1 MKKEILT
8 MTTCKPMD
16 IDQKSVNTIRTLSMD
31 AIQKA
36 NSGHP
41 GAPMGLAAAGY
52 VLWTRIMK
60 HNPKNPDWPNR
71 DRFVLSGGHA
81 SMLLYSLLHLTGY
94 DISLDDIKRFRQWGS
109 KTPGHPEYG
118 HTPGVETTTGPLGQ
132 GIANAVGM
140 AMAERHLA
148 AKFNRDGY
156 EIVDHYTYA
165 ICGDGDMME
174 GVASEASSLAG
185 HLGLGR
191 LICIYDDN
199 CISIEGRTDI
209 TFTEDVAKRYQAYNW
224 QVIHVDDGNDLA
236 SIEKALNDGCSEG
249 ERPTLIILR
258 THIAYGSPNKQ
269 DSNDA
274 HGAPLGEEEV
284 RLTKGC
290 LGCDQEAVFCVPDDV
305 RDHCLQTAAQGESAE
320 AAWQEAFKVYT
331 QTHPGL
337 SDEWLNA
344 ISGFMPRGWDQDLAR
359 LTPEDGPLATRAA
372 SGKALN
378 ELAKRVPALMG
389 GSADLAP
396 SNKTYLTDE
405 SEFQKDNY
413 GGRNIRYGVREH
425 AMGAIMS
432 GMFLHGGI
440 RPYGGTFLVFADYV
454 RPAIRVAALMNL
466 PLIYVFTHD
475 SIAVGEDGPTHQPV
489 EHLASLRAI
498 PNLMVLRPCDANE
511 TADAWCQALKT
522 NDQPVAMLFSRQK
535 LPILP
540 REQTAGKLSRGGYV
554 LSDCEGTPD
563 VLLLASGAEVHQALE
578 AQQLL
583 KAKSIAARVINM
595 SSWELFEKQSDDYKR
610 EVLPPEIKARVAIE
624 AGVAMGWERYV
635 GDRGSV
641 IAMTGFG
648 ASAPGGE
655 VLAKF
660 GFTAENVVEKAM
672 VLVNQQI
679 DQNRLQ

>member
-1 MKKEILT
+1 

-16 IDQKSVNTIRTLSMD
+16 IDQQCVNTIRTLSID

-60 HNPKNPDWPNR
+60 HNPLNPDWPDR

-94 DISLDDIKRFRQWGS
+94 DVSLEDIKNFRQWDS

-148 AKFNRDGY
+148 AKFNQEGHD
-156 EIVDHYTYA
+156 IVDHFTYA
-165 ICGDGDMME
+165 ICGDGDLME
-174 GVASEASSLAG
+174 GVAAEAASLAG

-191 LICIYDDN
+191 LICLYDDN
-199 CISIEGRTDI
+199 EISIEGDTDI
-209 TFTEDVAKRYQAYNW
+209 TFTEDVPKRFEAYGW
-224 QVIHVDDGNDLA
+224 QVLTVEDGNDLA
-236 SIEKALNDGCSEG
+236 AIENAIEKGRKEDQQ
-249 ERPTLIILR
+249 PTLIVLH
-258 THIAYGSPNKQ
+258 TQIAFGSPNLQ
-269 DSNDA
+269 GSHEA
-274 HGAPLGEEEV
+274 HGAPLGEEEI

-290 LGCDQEAVFCVPDDV
+290 LGCDEDSVFCVTDPV
-305 RDHCLQTAAQGESAE
+305 IEHCRQVVARGEAAE
-320 AAWQEAFKVYT
+320 AAWQEQFKSYT
-331 QTHPGL
+331 AAHPELG
-337 SDEWLNA
+337 DAWLNA
-344 ISGFMPRGWDQDLAR
+344 LTGFMPRGWDADLAD

-378 ELAKRVPALMG
+378 TLAGRIPTLMG

-396 SNKTYLTDE
+396 SNKTYLSEE
-405 SEFQKDNY
+405 SVFQKDNY
-413 GGRNIRYGVREH
+413 GGRNIRFGVREF

-454 RPAIRVAALMNL
+454 RPAIRVAALMKL

-498 PNLMVLRPCDANE
+498 PNLLVLRPCDANE
-511 TADAWCQALKT
+511 AADAWCQALKT
-522 NDQPVAMLFSRQK
+522 NDRPVAMLFSRQK

-540 REQTAGKLSRGGYV
+540 RENTDGKLSSGGYV
-554 LSDCEGTPD
+554 LSDCDSTPD
-563 VLLLASGAEVHQALE
+563 VLLLASGAEVHQAME
-578 AQQLL
+578 AQQVL
-583 KAKSIAARVINM
+583 KEKGVAARVVNM
-595 SSWELFEKQSDDYKR
+595 PSWELFEMQSEDYKR
-610 EVLPPEIKARVAIE
+610 EVLPAEVKARVAIE
-624 AGVAMGWERYV
+624 AGISMGWERYV
-635 GDRGSV
+635 GEQGIV
-641 IAMTGFG
+641 IGMTGYG

-655 VLAKF
+655 VLARF

-672 VLVNQQI
+672 AALGQ
-679 DQNRLQ
+679 